1 MSCRWALQERPL
13 MAFCRPGPLAYHYF
27 IRVDSGNWVW
37 VWVWSWACG
46 GYWSCPWVK
55 HLLNVDCVP
64 GTWLV
69 TVHTLGPLTFTM
81 TPCGRCHWTSFTD
94 ARLRSLTTATRQG
107 QPGIPP
113 VPYFSIYQVSLIGK
127 PFSWAFVHIIFPS
140 SWKKQSFLKW
150 KIHLKIFQPI
160 ITYLY
165 LTFVQMPV
173 IQSHYS
179 SVKWSNKRLP
189 GNLSSCHTWMDSGDQ
204 MIPYIL
210 TGQKTQT
217 VKHGL
222 WLTHISLQDLTGKL
236 L

>member
-69 TVHTLGPLTFTM
+69 TVHTLCPLTFTM

-113 VPYFSIYQVSLIGK
+113 VPFFYIPSLTNRKTFLLSLCPYNFSLLLEKTVILKVKDPLEDFSANYHLSVPDFCSDAGDTVSLL
-127 PFSWAFVHIIFPS
+127 FS
-140 SWKKQSFLKW
+140 
-150 KIHLKIFQPI
+150 
-160 ITYLY
+160 
-165 LTFVQMPV
+165 QME
-173 IQSHYS
+173 
-179 SVKWSNKRLP
+179 
-189 GNLSSCHTWMDSGDQ
+189 
-204 MIPYIL
+204 
-210 TGQKTQT
+210 
-217 VKHGL
+217 
-222 WLTHISLQDLTGKL
+222 
-236 L
+236 